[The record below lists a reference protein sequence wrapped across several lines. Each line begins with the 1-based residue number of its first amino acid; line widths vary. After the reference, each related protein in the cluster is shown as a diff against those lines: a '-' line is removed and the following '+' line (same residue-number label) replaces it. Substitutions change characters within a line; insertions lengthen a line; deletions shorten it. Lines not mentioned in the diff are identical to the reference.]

1 MNEVKQRVQ
10 RYWTARA
17 HDFASVRKNEL
28 KDSISERWLNEF
40 GRFFSNDNQLD
51 ILDVG
56 TGSGYFAIL
65 LSKAGHK
72 VTGID
77 ITENMLLEAE
87 ETAID
92 CGVGPRFIKMDAQE
106 LSFED
111 NSFDV
116 IVTRNLT
123 WTLPEPQKAYAEW
136 YRVLRPGGI
145 LLNFDADY
153 AENVRNHNQKLSYI
167 NPSDI
172 YGHIGVTK
180 ELEKENAELTLMM
193 PAGVNVRP
201 AWDMELMRQYGFVG
215 ISCDTTAGQRIL
227 CEHDLPDA
235 PMFMIC
241 GRK

>member
-1 MNEVKQRVQ
+1 MDEVKQRVQ

-17 HDFASVRKNEL
+17 HDFATVRKNEL
-28 KDSISERWLNEF
+28 KGSISERWLNEF
-40 GRFFSNDNQLD
+40 GKFFSNDRQLD

-56 TGSGYFAIL
+56 TGSGYFSIL

-72 VTGID
+72 LTGID

-87 ETAID
+87 TTAAD
-92 CGVGPRFIKMDAQE
+92 CGAEAHFIKMDAQE

-116 IVTRNLT
+116 VVTRNLT

-153 AENVRNHNQKLSYI
+153 AENVRNNNQKLSYI
-167 NPSDI
+167 NPSDV

-180 ELEKENAELTLMM
+180 ALEKENAELTLMM
-193 PAGVNVRP
+193 PAGINVRP
-201 AWDMELMRQYGFVG
+201 AWDMELMRQCGFSD
-215 ISCDTTAGQRIL
+215 ISCDTAAGQRIL

-235 PMFMIC
+235 PMFRLF
-241 GRK
+241 GKK

>member
-1 MNEVKQRVQ
+1 MDEINRRVV

-28 KDSISERWLNEF
+28 KNSITERWLDEF
-40 GRFFSNDNQLD
+40 GKFFTNDTPLD

-65 LSKAGHK
+65 LSKLGHR

-77 ITENMLLEAE
+77 LTESMLCEAAEAARECEAE
-87 ETAID
+87 P
-92 CGVGPRFIKMDAQE
+92 VFLRMDAQA

-116 IVTRNLT
+116 VVTRNLT
-123 WTLPEPQKAYAEW
+123 WTLPQPEKAYAEW
-136 YRVLRPGGI
+136 YRVLKPGGI

-153 AENVRNHNQKLSYI
+153 AQNVRNNNQKLSYI

-172 YGHIGVTK
+172 YGHIGMTK
-180 ELEKENAELTLMM
+180 ELDKENTELTLMM
-193 PAGVNVRP
+193 PAGSNSRP
-201 AWDMELMRQYGFVG
+201 SWDMMLMHRAGFESVD
-215 ISCDTTAGQRIL
+215 CDTQVGKMIL
-227 CEHDLPDA
+227 LEHDLPDA
-235 PMFMIC
+235 PMFRLY

>member
-1 MNEVKQRVQ
+1 MEELEGRVV

-28 KDSISERWLNEF
+28 NNSITERWLNEF
-40 GRFFSNDNQLD
+40 GKFFSNDTPLD

-65 LSKAGHK
+65 LSRLGHR
-72 VTGID
+72 VSGID
-77 ITENMLLEAE
+77 LTESMLREAAETARECEAE
-87 ETAID
+87 P
-92 CGVGPRFIKMDAQE
+92 VFLHMDAQA
-106 LSFED
+106 LNFED

-116 IVTRNLT
+116 VITRNLT
-123 WTLPEPQKAYAEW
+123 WTLPQPEKAYAEW

-153 AENVRNHNQKLSYI
+153 AQNVRNNNQKLSYI

-172 YGHIGVTK
+172 YGHIGMTK
-180 ELEKENAELTLMM
+180 ELDKENTELTLMM
-193 PAGVNVRP
+193 PAGSNSRP
-201 AWDMELMRQYGFVG
+201 EWDMMLMQSAGFESVD
-215 ISCDTTAGQRIL
+215 CDTQAGKKIL
-227 CEHDLPDA
+227 LEHDLPDA
-235 PMFMIC
+235 PMFRLY

>member
-40 GRFFSNDNQLD
+40 GRFFSNNNQLD

-72 VTGID
+72 LTGID
-77 ITENMLLEAE
+77 ITESMLLEAE
-87 ETAID
+87 TTAVD
-92 CGVGPRFIKMDAQE
+92 CGVEPRFIKMDAQE
-106 LSFED
+106 LDFED

-136 YRVLRPGGI
+136 YRVLKPGGI

-193 PAGVNVRP
+193 PAGVNARP
-201 AWDMELMRQYGFVG
+201 AWDMELMRQYGFVD
-215 ISCDTTAGQRIL
+215 IRCDIEAGQRIL
-227 CEHDLPDA
+227 GEHDLPDA
-235 PMFMIC
+235 PMFRIC